1 MMVIPK
7 CLNRGSR
14 FFRQLESGFRLK
26 ACRNDM
32 YFGLLQEA
40 RVPMKKDLLFSTALC
55 DIPSHA
61 ASHSHAG
68 RKIPVLPVL
77 EGLLTC
83 LLFLLPHIFPVAAGA
98 APLNTAELVSPVEG
112 ALTYPF
118 TKDASI
124 RCGRWKVNSQ
134 DYPYFGAP
142 RNRNARKHAGIDIY
156 PAQGE
161 GAPVKAMKA
170 GKVINAALFYT
181 RANGEKTY
189 GILID
194 HGDFVAN
201 YAELK
206 KPDIRVGR
214 VIEQGQT
221 IGRIS
226 GTGQLHLEL
235 YAAGTTDWLRWY
247 GDRPP
252 NLLDP
257 TSVVMSVLSEDVK
270 QSRRAGREES
280 ADAGGRLL
288 SDE

>member
-1 MMVIPK
+1 VYTQALKLLSEKSADGEMWKQIGSSERNNPVISST
-7 CLNRGSR
+7 LYN
-14 FFRQLESGFRLK
+14 
-26 ACRNDM
+26 
-32 YFGLLQEA
+32 
-40 RVPMKKDLLFSTALC
+40 VFSPVS
-55 DIPSHA
+55 IH
-61 ASHSHAG
+61 G
-68 RKIPVLPVL
+68 RAEKWEKTFPVFVVM
-77 EGLLTC
+77 LTC
-83 LLFLLPHIFPVAAGA
+83 LLFLVLP
-98 APLNTAELVSPVEG
+98 VSPSFAESAPRSTTDLTAPVDD
-112 ALTYPF
+112 ALMYPF

-124 RCGRWKVNSQ
+124 RCGRWKRNSQ

-156 PAQGE
+156 PARGE
-161 GAPVKAMKA
+161 GTPVKAMKA
-170 GKVINAALFYT
+170 GKVIKVALFYT

-189 GILID
+189 GVLID

-206 KPDIRVGR
+206 KPEVTVAH

-235 YAAGTTDWLRWY
+235 YAAGTIDWVRWL
-247 GDRPP
+247 GDRPR

-257 TSVVMSVLSEDVK
+257 TPVMMGVLSGERKTASTDV
-270 QSRRAGREES
+270 RDS
-280 ADAGGRLL
+280 ADLDHLL

>member
-1 MMVIPK
+1 MGKQIGSSKKNNPVI
-7 CLNRGSR
+7 S
-14 FFRQLESGFRLK
+14 
-26 ACRNDM
+26 
-32 YFGLLQEA
+32 
-40 RVPMKKDLLFSTALC
+40 STLYKVLS
-55 DIPSHA
+55 PVTSQGR
-61 ASHSHAG
+61 AG
-68 RKIPVLPVL
+68 RREISFQVFVVMLA
-77 EGLLTC
+77 C
-83 LLFLLPHIFPVAAGA
+83 LLFLLLHNSPS
-98 APLNTAELVSPVEG
+98 TAETAPWSTADLVAPVDD

-124 RCGRWKVNSQ
+124 RCGRWKRNSQ
-134 DYPYFGAP
+134 DFPYFGAP

-161 GAPVKAMKA
+161 GTPVKAMKA
-170 GKVINAALFYT
+170 GKVIKVALFYT

-189 GILID
+189 GVLMD

-206 KPDIRVGR
+206 KPEIAVAH

-221 IGRIS
+221 LGRVS

-235 YAAGTTDWLRWY
+235 YATGTTDWVRWY
-247 GDRPP
+247 GDRPR

-257 TSVVMSVLSEDVK
+257 TPVMMGVFSGERK
-270 QSRRAGREES
+270 AAS
-280 ADAGGRLL
+280 ADVRDVADLGHLM

>member
-1 MMVIPK
+1 MVTNKNNPVISSTLYSVLSPVSIP
-7 CLNRGSR
+7 GSA
-14 FFRQLESGFRLK
+14 EK
-26 ACRNDM
+26 W
-32 YFGLLQEA
+32 E
-40 RVPMKKDLLFSTALC
+40 
-55 DIPSHA
+55 
-61 ASHSHAG
+61 
-68 RKIPVLPVL
+68 KIFPVFVVM
-77 EGLLTC
+77 LTC
-83 LLFLLPHIFPVAAGA
+83 LLFLVLSASPSFAESAPRSTADLA
-98 APLNTAELVSPVEG
+98 APVDD
-112 ALTYPF
+112 ALAYPF

-124 RCGRWKVNSQ
+124 QCGRWKRNSQ

-161 GAPVKAMKA
+161 GTPVKAMKA
-170 GKVINAALFYT
+170 GKVIKVALFYT

-189 GILID
+189 GVLID

-206 KPDIRVGR
+206 KPDIKVAH

-235 YAAGTTDWLRWY
+235 YAAGTNDWLRWY
-247 GDRPP
+247 GDRPL

-257 TSVVMSVLSEDVK
+257 TPVVMGVLSEDMK
-270 QSRRAGREES
+270 QSS
-280 ADAGGRLL
+280 ADDRHDAEFAFDLL
-288 SDE
+288 MSDE